1 MREQRNPLVCEWR
14 IRGLRKT
21 GKPLLV
27 PGIEPMLGIVRSEED
42 VKVGVVGSI
51 QGQLHDQQRSV
62 NRQRQKYDR
71 RQGDRPS
78 EIAGLYGN
86 RSPPQLCEQLFD
98 ST

>member
-1 MREQRNPLVCEWR
+1 MAQWGIGSLREA
-14 IRGLRKT
+14 

-27 PGIEPMLGIVRSEED
+27 PRIEPVLGVVRSEED